1 MLKGI
6 VLQAAVAAVK
16 EMAKEN
22 YNKGYGYQ
30 VIVEAMDDADIAAEI
45 ESLPSQKAALAH
57 MVEFAENMTASAT
70 TAATEVFA

>member
-22 YNKGYGYQ
+22 YSKGYGYQ
-30 VIVEAMDDADIAAEI
+30 VIIEAMDDADIAAEI
-45 ESLPSQKAALAH
+45 ESLPSQKEALAH
-57 MVEFAENMTASAT
+57 MHQYAESMTASAT
-70 TAATEVFA
+70 TAAAEVF